1 MKRAASADLQ
11 SRSWTRWV
19 ANVRHLTLTLLAAL
33 LVAGCSSVT
42 ELKTDIS
49 ERMFGKEAK
58 DPPTELKE
66 IKTTADAK
74 LLWQASVGAAEDYDF
89 TPAVD
94 GKAIFAASQSGDV
107 TRLDAATGKQEWR
120 VSAGEKL
127 SGGAGAGENLV
138 LVGTPKGMV
147 LAFDQATGKPL
158 WKSKVASEVLSAP
171 RIFQGVVVVRSGD
184 SRIYG
189 LNAVDGKRK
198 WVYERATPTLSLR
211 SSAGVVIDEAG
222 AAFVGFAGGK
232 LVAINS
238 ADGKVI
244 WEASVAL
251 PKGTTEIERIADVT
265 SLAAVDGRYVYA
277 TAYNGRTVG
286 IERSSGRVLWNR
298 DIASFNGLAADGST
312 IYITQ
317 SNGAIYALDYSSGK
331 SFWRQGGLQWRQT
344 SAPLP
349 VGRYALLGDLEGYVH
364 LLSRDDGDFAARVRT
379 DSSAVMPQPVALGG
393 TAALFQTRGG
403 GLFAISIK

>member
-1 MKRAASADLQ
+1 M
-11 SRSWTRWV
+11 RWG
-19 ANVRHLTLTLLAAL
+19 AEVRRYTLPLLGLLL
-33 LVAGCSSVT
+33 LVGCSSVT
-42 ELKTDIS
+42 DLKRDITES
-49 ERMFGKEAK
+49 MFGREAT

-74 LLWQASVGAAEDYDF
+74 LLWQASVGGAQDYDF

-94 GKAIFAASQSGDV
+94 GKAIYAASQNGDI
-107 TRLDAATGKQEWR
+107 TKLDAETGKSIWR

-127 SGGAGAGENLV
+127 SGGAGAGDGIV

-147 LAFDQATGKPL
+147 LAFDQAAGKLL

-171 RIFQGVVVVRSGD
+171 RTYNGVVVVRSGD

-189 LNAVDGKRK
+189 LDVADGKRK

-211 SSAGVVIDEAG
+211 SSAGVVIDDAG
-222 AAFVGFAGGK
+222 IAFVGFAGGK

-238 ADGKVI
+238 ADGKVV

-265 SLAAVDGRYVYA
+265 SLPVAEGRYVYA
-277 TAYNGRTVG
+277 SAYNGRTVG
-286 IERSSGRVLWNR
+286 IERTSGRVLWNR
-298 DIASFNGLAADGST
+298 DIASYVGMAADGST

-317 SNGAIYALDYSSGK
+317 SNGAVYSLDYSSGK

-344 SAPLP
+344 TAPIA
-349 VGRYALLGDLEGYVH
+349 VGRYALLGDFEGYVH
-364 LLSRDDGDFAARVRT
+364 LLSRDDGDFAARIKT

-393 TAALFQTRGG
+393 GAALFQTRGG
-403 GLFAISIK
+403 GLYAVAIK